1 MEQSTSLVEEFDS
14 LLEDDRQTRQAS
26 QLDPQVYFLQLLHMS
41 SLSED
46 RRSEQLSAAQ
56 QQILQLVEEVN
67 SLQSQLQDREQVS
80 VVNDPVPSFR
90 F

>member
-1 MEQSTSLVEEFDS
+1 MEQSTSLVQEFDS
-14 LLEDDRQTRQAS
+14 LLEDDRQTRKTS

-56 QQILQLVEEVN
+56 QQILQLVDEVN

>member
-1 MEQSTSLVEEFDS
+1 MEQSNSLVKEFDS
-14 LLEDDRQTRQAS
+14 LLEDDRQTRKAN

-46 RRSEQLSAAQ
+46 RRSVELSAAQ

-67 SLQSQLQDREQVS
+67 TLQSQLQDREQVS
-80 VVNDPVPSFR
+80 VENDQFR